1 MLHIITSKKSK
12 DIWRKNFPAHVRVTW
27 LQRLPCRWS
36 PGLPCAWA
44 GSPHPSLH
52 PWSHASCPAVA
63 EATFPER
70 QTWSHPSL
78 GANRLALE
86 EQLLKFPNASFI
98 TKWRNAAKCPKV
110 ITFGLV
116 PPSLFQSPCA
126 DRAPPSWVADHT
138 LSGEKKL
145 TKVSKTKQSI

>member
-1 MLHIITSKKSK
+1 M
-12 DIWRKNFPAHVRVTW
+12 WGW
-27 LQRLPCRWS
+27 LGYSICLASDHQGCHMPEL
-36 PGLPCAWA
+36 G
-44 GSPHPSLH
+44 PSSLSA

-63 EATFPER
+63 EASFPER
-70 QTWSHPSL
+70 QTWSHLSL

-138 LSGEKKL
+138 SSGEKNSPKYQRQN
-145 TKVSKTKQSI
+145 SPFKQTLRWSLGPR